1 MRQDGETYSAS
12 SFISIV
18 LARVRRDL
26 SAVGKTPKKI
36 RRREFCLYFPVTIPR
51 RREVLPSPAPPGG
64 TPSPPFDL
72 LVWEIPS
79 PARNRG
85 SAPN

>member
-1 MRQDGETYSAS
+1 MAFFVGLQKRLS
-12 SFISIV
+12 V

-26 SAVGKTPKKI
+26 SAVGKSAEKS
-36 RRREFCLYFPVTIPR
+36 RRRKFCLYFPETIPR
-51 RREVLPSPAPPGG
+51 QGWGSPCSAPPGG

-72 LVWEIPS
+72 LTREIPS

-85 SAPN
+85 SAPI